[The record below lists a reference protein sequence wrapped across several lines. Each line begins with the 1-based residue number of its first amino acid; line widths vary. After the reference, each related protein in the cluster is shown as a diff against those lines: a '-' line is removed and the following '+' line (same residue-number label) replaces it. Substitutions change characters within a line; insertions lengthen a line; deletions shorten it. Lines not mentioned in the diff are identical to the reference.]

1 MNRLLRLAVLA
12 GFAAGCLLADVT
24 YNQTVKYT
32 GGTLLDLVHRMANM
46 PMIGRMGGGGMRA
59 AFQDQ
64 TFNVFIKG
72 AKMARLGQSLS
83 TIYDLEAGT
92 ITTINNEKQTY
103 FVQTFEQ
110 LREQTQHMQ
119 ERMNRGKSGD
129 LQYDIKVEDTGQT
142 RDINGQRAAEM
153 VMTLTAKPESAYAGM
168 VVKVHLWSVEPNEAM
183 KEAVDYQ
190 KRLAQKFAYA
200 FGNTSPMF
208 GGAGA
213 GIGAAMKEA
222 MNQKGYPVLNEIE
235 LTGLSS
241 PMANNPMMRQGS
253 GDPNAPALQ
262 MQTESSNFATGA
274 VDDSK
279 FSVPAG
285 YKEEQPR
292 GMRQ

>member
-1 MNRLLRLAVLA
+1 MKRLLRSAVFA

-24 YNQTVKYT
+24 YNQNVKYT
-32 GGTLLDLVHRMANM
+32 GGTLLDMVHRMANM
-46 PMIGRMGGGGMRA
+46 PMIGRMGGGMMKT

-83 TIYDLEAGT
+83 TIYDLDAGT
-92 ITTINNEKQTY
+92 ITTVNNENQTY
-103 FVQTFEQ
+103 FVQTFDQ
-110 LREQTQHMQ
+110 LREQMQRMQ

-129 LQYDIKVEDTGQT
+129 LQYDIKVENTGQT
-142 RDINGQRAAEM
+142 RDINGQKAPET
-153 VMTLTAKPESAYAGM
+153 VMTLTAKPETGYSGM
-168 VVKVHLWSVEPNEAM
+168 VIKVHLWSVEPNEAM

-190 KRLAQKFAYA
+190 KRLAHKFAYA
-200 FGNTSPMF
+200 FAGLSPAF

-213 GIGAAMKEA
+213 GINAAMKEA
-222 MNQKGYPVLNEIE
+222 MEQNGYPVLSEIE
-235 LTGLSS
+235 LTGLHS
-241 PMANNPMMRQGS
+241 PMANNPMMHENS
-253 GDPNAPALQ
+253 GDPNVPALQ
-262 MQTESSNFATGA
+262 MQTESSNFATGV

-285 YKEEQPR
+285 YKEQQPR